1 MLWCCTTYNRRGK
14 KYCASN
20 SIPETVLQ
28 DACCQVLGLAAY
40 DAEEVRSRIV
50 QIEAMPENIL
60 IFYLADGTS
69 HEVKWSFPSRAESWT
84 EEMRQ
89 KAAEQTRRQH
99 AKKSD

>member
-1 MLWCCTTYNRRGK
+1 M
-14 KYCASN
+14 
-20 SIPETVLQ
+20 
-28 DACCQVLGLAAY
+28 
-40 DAEEVRSRIV
+40 

-60 IFYLADGTS
+60 VFYLADGIP
-69 HEVKWSFPSRAESWT
+69 HEAKWSFPSRAESWT

>member
-40 DAEEVRSRIV
+40 DAEEVRRRIV

-60 IFYLADGTS
+60 VFYLADGTS
-69 HEVKWSFPSRAESWT
+69 HEAKWSFPSRAESWT